1 MALVG
6 EELASNAALD
16 EVLCVCPGRRPIK
29 SCPEGLAEKC
39 PGCSVVPTE
48 TGVNFCQELPPLLLG
63 DTPLKDSGSAFLV
76 ELSFVNFIGLRTP
89 DYAASLVLIFWELL
103 PMKVGQERFGPRGN
117 YSHDFMGRGCYFGGG
132 ASDCV

>member
-16 EVLCVCPGRRPIK
+16 EVLCICLGRRPVK
-29 SCPEGLAEKC
+29 SCTKGLADKC
-39 PGCSVVPTE
+39 PGCGVVPTE

-63 DTPLKDSGSAFLV
+63 DTRLTDSGSAFLL

-89 DYAASLVLIFWELL
+89 DNAASLVLIFWELL
-103 PMKVGQERFGPRGN
+103 PIKVVQEWFGPRGN
-117 YSHDFMGRGCYFGGG
+117 YCHD
-132 ASDCV
+132 

>member
-16 EVLCVCPGRRPIK
+16 EVLCVCSSRRPIK
-29 SCPEGLAEKC
+29 SYPKGLADKC

-76 ELSFVNFIGLRTP
+76 ELSFMNFIGLRTL
-89 DYAASLVLIFWELL
+89 DYVASLVLIFWELL
-103 PMKVGQERFGPRGN
+103 PIK
-117 YSHDFMGRGCYFGGG
+117 
-132 ASDCV
+132 

>member
-16 EVLCVCPGRRPIK
+16 EVMRVCSSCRPIK
-29 SCPEGLAEKC
+29 PSAEGLANKGLSC
-39 PGCSVVPTE
+39 GMVSAE
-48 TGVNFCQELPPLLLG
+48 TGINFCQKLPPLLLG

-76 ELSFVNFIGLRTP
+76 ELSFVNFIGLRAP

-103 PMKVGQERFGPRGN
+103 PIKVGQEWFGPRGN
-117 YSHDFMGRGCYFGGG
+117 YCHDEVGRGCYFGG
-132 ASDCV
+132 